1 MSTAEDPDRITVGQR
16 IVLPAPATV
25 RTNAS
30 RSSWDPDDGGSSSK
44 PKLRLR
50 SFCSSIPQV
59 KPKRDYLT
67 EIDKIWVKG

>member
-1 MSTAEDPDRITVGQR
+1 MSIAEDPDRITVGQR

-44 PKLRLR
+44 PKLRFR
-50 SFCSSIPQV
+50 SFLLKYSASKAQERLFN
-59 KPKRDYLT
+59 RDRQDL
-67 EIDKIWVKG
+67 G